1 MTSETP
7 GPGAPAEGAPTTTAN
22 LQAYV
27 DANAGR
33 FTDAAITAELTRAG
47 YAPDAIRA
55 ALADAAQRG
64 ISTPQTRR
72 AVRTILAAY
81 GITFAVLSLGMLV
94 NMGKPFGNYMPDS
107 AGGIVILAAS
117 LGVALAASLFWVAS
131 RRGFAMVIALG
142 IGVTGFATLIS
153 GNISGALAL
162 TLAIVIGVLIART
175 STPPSERTN
184 ASLSLLLVVPVIFLL
199 VVGGICVASGL
210 PIPRAG

>member
-7 GPGAPAEGAPTTTAN
+7 GPGTPPEEAPTTAN

-33 FTDAAITAELTRAG
+33 FTDAAITEELTRAG

-55 ALADAAQRG
+55 ALADATQRG
-64 ISTPQTRR
+64 IAAPQTRR

-81 GITFAVLSLGMLV
+81 GITFAILSLGMLT
-94 NMGKPFGNYMPDS
+94 NMGKPFGNYMPDA
-107 AGGIVILAAS
+107 AGGIVVLFAS
-117 LGVALAASLFWVAS
+117 LAVALAASLFWVAS
-131 RRGFAMVIALG
+131 RRGFVLVIALG

-162 TLAIVIGVLIART
+162 LLAIVVGFLIART
-175 STPPSERTN
+175 STPPSERTT
-184 ASLSLLLVVPVIFLL
+184 ASLGLLLVVPVIFLL